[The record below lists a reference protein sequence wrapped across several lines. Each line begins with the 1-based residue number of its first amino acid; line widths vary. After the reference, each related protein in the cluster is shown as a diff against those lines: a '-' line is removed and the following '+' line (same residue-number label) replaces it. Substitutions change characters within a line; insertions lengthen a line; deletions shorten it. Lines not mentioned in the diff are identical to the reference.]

1 MAMSRGNPKGV
12 AIAILAKA
20 PLPGLA
26 KTRLAPVL
34 GADGAANL
42 QARFIAH
49 TVTTAQSAAVG
60 PVTLWM
66 APDHNVFRAAPL
78 GVALA
83 AKSDVSDFAHLKS
96 AEVGQARLRVQPDGD
111 LGARMMAAVAAA
123 SGPAIVIGTDCPA
136 LTPEHLRAA
145 ARALVDGIDVVIIP
159 VDDGGYGLIG
169 MRRAEPALFQSM
181 AWSTSSVMAET
192 RRRLSRLG
200 LSWREPARLW
210 DVDEPADLDR
220 LAGAGL
226 ASLMGN
232 PSA

>member
-1 MAMSRGNPKGV
+1 MAMCPGNPNGV

-49 TVTTAQSAAVG
+49 TVATAQSAALG
-60 PVTLWM
+60 PVTLWV
-66 APDHNVFRAAPL
+66 APDPHHPVFQAIAAPP

-83 AKSDVSDFAHLKS
+83 A
-96 AEVGQARLRVQPDGD
+96 QPEGD
-111 LGARMMAAVAAA
+111 LGARMMAAVEAAR
-123 SGPAIVIGTDCPA
+123 GPALVVGTDCPA

-169 MRRAEPALFQSM
+169 MQRPQPALFEGM
-181 AWSTSSVMAET
+181 IWSTSSVMAET

-210 DVDEPADLDR
+210 DIDRPADLDR

-226 ASLMGN
+226 AGLMG
-232 PSA
+232 

>member
-1 MAMSRGNPKGV
+1 MAMFHGNPDPV

-42 QARFIAH
+42 QARLIERI
-49 TVTTAQSAAVG
+49 VTTAQAAAVG
-60 PVTLWM
+60 PVTLW
-66 APDHNVFRAAPL
+66 ATPDHHHPVFQTIAALL

-83 AKSDVSDFAHLKS
+83 
-96 AEVGQARLRVQPDGD
+96 VQPDGD
-111 LGARMMAAVAAA
+111 LGARMMAAITAVG
-123 SGPAIVIGTDCPA
+123 GPAMVVGTDCPG

-145 ARALVDGIDVVIIP
+145 ARALVDGVDVVIVP

-169 MRRAEPALFQSM
+169 MRRPQPALFDGM
-181 AWSTSSVMAET
+181 TWSTSSVMAES
-192 RRRLSRLG
+192 RRRLTRLG

-210 DVDEPADLDR
+210 DVDVPADLER
-220 LAGAGL
+220 LARAGL
-226 ASLMGN
+226 ASLMR
-232 PSA
+232 

>member
-1 MAMSRGNPKGV
+1 MSLGNLKGV

-20 PLPGLA
+20 PVPGLA

-49 TVTTAQSAAVG
+49 TVTTAHSAALG
-60 PVTLWM
+60 PVTLWA
-66 APDHNVFRAAPL
+66 APDHHHPVFQAITAPP

-83 AKSDVSDFAHLKS
+83 A
-96 AEVGQARLRVQPDGD
+96 QPEGD
-111 LGARMMAAVAAA
+111 LGARMMAAFEAAR
-123 SGPAIVIGTDCPA
+123 GPAIVVGTDCPA
-136 LTPEHLRAA
+136 LTAEHLRAA
-145 ARALVDGIDVVIIP
+145 ARTLLDGIDVVIIP

-169 MRRAEPALFQSM
+169 MQRPQPALFEGM
-181 AWSTSSVMAET
+181 IWSTSTVMAQT

-210 DVDEPADLDR
+210 DVDRPADLDR
-220 LAGAGL
+220 LLGEGL
-226 ASLMGN
+226 ASLLL
-232 PSA
+232 

>member
-1 MAMSRGNPKGV
+1 MSPGNPEGV

-26 KTRLAPVL
+26 KTRLVPVL

-60 PVTLWM
+60 PVTLWV
-66 APDHNVFRAAPL
+66 APDPQHPVFQAIAAAP

-83 AKSDVSDFAHLKS
+83 A
-96 AEVGQARLRVQPDGD
+96 QPEGD
-111 LGARMMAAVAAA
+111 LGARMMAAVEAAR
-123 SGPAIVIGTDCPA
+123 GPAIVIGTDCPA

-159 VDDGGYGLIG
+159 VDDGGYGLVG
-169 MRRAEPALFQSM
+169 MQQPQPALFAGM
-181 AWSTSSVMAET
+181 IWSTSSVMAET

-210 DVDEPADLDR
+210 DVDRPADLER
-220 LAGAGL
+220 LADAGL
-226 ASLMGN
+226 AGLMQVG
-232 PSA
+232 

>member
-1 MAMSRGNPKGV
+1 MSPGNPEGV

-49 TVTTAQSAAVG
+49 TVTTAQSAALG
-60 PVTLWM
+60 PVTLWV
-66 APDHNVFRAAPL
+66 APDPHHPAFQAIAAPS

-83 AKSDVSDFAHLKS
+83 A
-96 AEVGQARLRVQPDGD
+96 QPEGD
-111 LGARMMAAVAAA
+111 LGARMMAAVEAAR
-123 SGPAIVIGTDCPA
+123 GPAIVIGTDCPA
-136 LTPEHLRAA
+136 LTPEHLRVA
-145 ARALVDGIDVVIIP
+145 ARALVEGIDVVVIP

-169 MRRAEPALFQSM
+169 MERPQPALFEGM
-181 AWSTSSVMAET
+181 TWSNSSVMAET

-210 DVDEPADLDR
+210 DVDVPADLDR
-220 LAGAGL
+220 LESGGL
-226 ASLMGN
+226 ASLMR
-232 PSA
+232 

>member
-1 MAMSRGNPKGV
+1 MAMSRGNPEGL

-49 TVTTAQSAAVG
+49 TVRTAQSAAVG
-60 PVTLWM
+60 PVTLWV
-66 APDHNVFRAAPL
+66 APDHNVFRAIAALL

-83 AKSDVSDFAHLKS
+83 A
-96 AEVGQARLRVQPDGD
+96 QPDGD
-111 LGARMMAAVAAA
+111 LGARMMAAVKAA

-145 ARALVDGIDVVIIP
+145 AQALVDGIDVVIIP

-210 DVDEPADLDR
+210 DVDVPADLDR

-226 ASLMGN
+226 ASLME
-232 PSA
+232 

>member
-1 MAMSRGNPKGV
+1 MCLGNPEGV

-20 PLPGLA
+20 PVRGLV
-26 KTRLAPVL
+26 KTRLTPAL

-49 TVTTAQSAAVG
+49 TLTTAQSAALG
-60 PVTLWM
+60 PVTLWV
-66 APDHNVFRAAPL
+66 APDQHHPLFQAIAASP

-96 AEVGQARLRVQPDGD
+96 AEVGQARLRVQPQGD
-111 LGARMMAAVAAA
+111 LGARMMAAVEAAR
-123 SGPAIVIGTDCPA
+123 GPAIVIGTDCPA

-145 ARALVDGIDVVIIP
+145 AHALVDGIDVVIIP

-169 MRRAEPALFQSM
+169 MRRGEPALFENM

-192 RRRLSRLG
+192 RCRLNLLG

-210 DVDEPADLDR
+210 DVDRPADLER
-220 LAGAGL
+220 LAGAGF
-226 ASLMGN
+226 AGLMR
-232 PSA
+232 